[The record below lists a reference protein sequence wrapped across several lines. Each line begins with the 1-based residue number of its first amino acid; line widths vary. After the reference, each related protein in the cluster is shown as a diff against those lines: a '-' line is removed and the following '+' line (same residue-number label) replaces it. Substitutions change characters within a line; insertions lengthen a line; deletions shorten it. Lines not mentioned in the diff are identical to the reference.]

1 MPRILTHIVEQHAEE
16 AAFLWLLRDK
26 AVDAPHYKRHH
37 LARLDERVEAH
48 VDGLRVAGEA
58 GCDIA
63 WSQLQQWGEMGEM
76 FAAAVTLVETGD
88 PERVA
93 PCVDIAEERPE
104 TLRGLVGAIAWA
116 EPGRLGKLVWN
127 WLDSDRPLERYLGV
141 AACSVHRV
149 DPGVRLVRL
158 VQDEEPRA
166 RTRALRLVGE

>member
-58 GCDIA
+58 GREIA

-76 FAAAVTLVETGD
+76 FAAA
-88 PERVA
+88 RHA
-93 PCVDIAEERPE
+93 SR
-104 TLRGLVGAIAWA
+104 
-116 EPGRLGKLVWN
+116 
-127 WLDSDRPLERYLGV
+127 DRR
-141 AACSVHRV
+141 S
-149 DPGVRLVRL
+149 
-158 VQDEEPRA
+158 
-166 RTRALRLVGE
+166 